1 VGLEGVGGDHDVGEV
16 QWGQQRGES
25 GHLLRRAADLVL
37 GQHRAA
43 GVVHRRQQVHRA
55 AVAVGWVGAAQRLAV
70 DRHRPPPAG
79 SGRTGAPVPVG
90 QPGADSNGERVD
102 VQAGKGPADGG
113 LGGDGEVA
121 GDVAAS
127 AQRGPDG
134 LRRIGSPFGD
144 RGDRPGAGQHRGG
157 GQAQDGDQ
165 RVAPA
170 TGRSRVGDAGEV
182 GQQVRGFTVLEGV
195 GVGEV
200 GQGGWDRG

>member
-1 VGLEGVGGDHDVGEV
+1 MALDGVGGDHDVGEV

-25 GHLLRRAADLVL
+25 GHLLGRAADLVL

-55 AVAVGWVGAAQRLAV
+55 AVALGWVGATQRLAV
-70 DRHRPPPAG
+70 DRHRPP
-79 SGRTGAPVPVG
+79 PVG

>member
-16 QWGQQRGES
+16 QWGQQRGEG
-25 GHLLRRAADLVL
+25 GHLLGRAADLVL

-121 GDVAAS
+121 GGVAAGTEC
-127 AQRGPDG
+127 GPDRLG
-134 LRRIGSPFGD
+134 RLGGPLGD
-144 RGDRPGAGQHRGG
+144 RGHRPGAGQDRGSG
-157 GQAQDGDQ
+157 DGQDGDE
-165 RVAPA
+165 RMAAA
-170 TGRSRVGDAGEV
+170 TGSCGSGTLAR
-182 GQQVRGFTVLEGV
+182 
-195 GVGEV
+195 
-200 GQGGWDRG
+200 

>member
-1 VGLEGVGGDHDVGEV
+1 MGPAA
-16 QWGQQRGES
+16 GES

-55 AVAVGWVGAAQRLAV
+55 AVAVGWVGATQRLAV